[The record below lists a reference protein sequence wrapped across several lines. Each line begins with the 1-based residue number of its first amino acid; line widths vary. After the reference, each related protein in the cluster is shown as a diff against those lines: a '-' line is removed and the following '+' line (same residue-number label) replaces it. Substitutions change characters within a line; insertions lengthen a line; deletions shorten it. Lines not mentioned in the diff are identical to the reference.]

1 MNQPVKGY
9 SGAGGGFMGIGPCRY
24 VSDLEKAT
32 GKWIQDLFDFFAGT
46 SVEAIDAGMYACGF
60 HGQDTLDMHHAH
72 GAAIFGKRN
81 LRYRLTKCGP
91 QYDSKVID
99 ALLKEKCGD
108 RTMAETVKPLYLTAW
123 DMRRKQ
129 LKVFGPK
136 DKDVPVWFAI
146 RCSMAATTFF
156 STPDGRHGD
165 GGFAANDPL
174 LVGFAGVVMG
184 DDALDTSNGMKL
196 LNMVTSG
203 LNPEGPAVGND
214 WFILTYLKQIVLKA
228 ITTGNSADVEF
239 IRGAI
244 DKWTVDAVTATLR
257 KLVESGAVVIPK
269 GTVEQVLEGN
279 YPRLLNFRVNPPCT
293 DYQLDE
299 TQHAADVEA
308 IWAECFKQD
317 KDELLAYLA
326 DPQ

>member
-32 GKWIQDLFDFFAGT
+32 GKWIQGLFDFFAGT

-60 HGQDTLDMHHAH
+60 HGQDTLDMHHEH

-174 LVGFAGVVMG
+174 LVGFAGVVM
-184 DDALDTSNGMKL
+184 DDSVDVSHGIKM

-203 LNPEGPAVGND
+203 LNPEGPPVGND

-244 DKWTVDAVTATLR
+244 NAFVK
-257 KLVESGAVVIPK
+257 KMGGGAD
-269 GTVEQVLEGN
+269 
-279 YPRLLNFRVNPPCT
+279 RLLNFRVNPPCT

>member
-1 MNQPVKGY
+1 MSRPVRGY
-9 SGAGGGFMGIGPCRY
+9 TGAGGGFMGIGPCRY
-24 VSDLEKAT
+24 VSDLEKAS
-32 GKWIQDLFDFFAGT
+32 GKWVQDLFDFFAGT
-46 SVEAIDAGMYACGF
+46 SVEAIDAGMYGCGF
-60 HGQDTLDMHHAH
+60 HGQDTLALHHEH

-91 QYDSKVID
+91 QYDDAVIL

-129 LKVFGPK
+129 LKVFGPQ

-174 LVGFAGVVMG
+174 LVGFAGVVM
-184 DDALDTSNGMKL
+184 DTSVDVSNGIKM

-228 ITTGNSADVEF
+228 ITTGNSADVEY
-239 IRGAI
+239 IRQAI
-244 DKWTVDAVTATLR
+244 NAFVKKMGGGED
-257 KLVESGAVVIPK
+257 
-269 GTVEQVLEGN
+269 
-279 YPRLLNFRVNPPCT
+279 RLLNFRVNPPCT

>member
-1 MNQPVKGY
+1 MPKPAIGY

-24 VSDLEKAT
+24 DHDLEQAT
-32 GKWIQDLFDFFAGT
+32 GKWMQDLFDFFAGT
-46 SVEAIDAGMYACGF
+46 SAEAIDAGMYGCGY
-60 HGQDTLDMHHAH
+60 HAQDTLDLYHEY

-81 LRYRLTKCGP
+81 RRYTYLKCGP
-91 QYDSKVID
+91 QYDSTVID
-99 ALLKEKCGD
+99 ALLKEKCGN
-108 RTMAETVKPLYLTAW
+108 RMMSETVKPLYLTAW

-129 LKVFGPK
+129 LKVFGPG

-156 STPDGRHGD
+156 STPDGRYGD

-174 LVGFAGVVMG
+174 LVGFAGVVM
-184 DDALDTSNGMKL
+184 DDSVDVSGGIKM

-203 LNPEGPAVGND
+203 LNPEGPPVGND

-239 IRGAI
+239 IRQAI
-244 DKWTVDAVTATLR
+244 NAFVK
-257 KLVESGAVVIPK
+257 KMGGGE
-269 GTVEQVLEGN
+269 N
-279 YPRLLNFRVNPPCT
+279 RLQNFRVNPPCT

-308 IWAECFKQD
+308 IWGECFKQD

-326 DPQ
+326 DPK